1 MERTTKRRSVFGSI
15 AIALVLACAAAAIGL
30 FLLVSM
36 AATASGTA
44 SLPNGAT
51 ARINGP
57 FSCSTKSQWTTIEAG
72 GHTFTFS
79 PTTVSIDGAAGR
91 SAERDRHGCR
101 NRRHR
106 VVGHLAHQRAE
117 NRGSRLT
124 TD

>member
-15 AIALVLACAAAAIGL
+15 AIVLVLACAAAAIGL

-79 PTTVSIDGAAGR
+79 PTTVSIDGAAVAALNATVTDIEIDATAW
-91 SAERDRHGCR
+91 SATLRINGQKIAVPD
-101 NRRHR
+101 
-106 VVGHLAHQRAE
+106 
-117 NRGSRLT
+117 
-124 TD
+124 